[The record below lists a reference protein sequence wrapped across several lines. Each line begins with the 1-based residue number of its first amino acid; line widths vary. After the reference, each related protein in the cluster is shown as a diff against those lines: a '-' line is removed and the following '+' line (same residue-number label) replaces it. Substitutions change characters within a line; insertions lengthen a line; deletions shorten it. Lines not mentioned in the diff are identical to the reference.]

1 MKPGRNDPCPC
12 GSGKKF
18 EKCCA
23 PNWTDSAADMSR
35 LGPDDAEAHH
45 HSADALQRLG
55 KLVEAV
61 AAYAQALALNP
72 NLVEAHI
79 NRGNALRGLG
89 SLAEAAASYRRALA
103 LKPDHALVHSNLGAL
118 LRGLGQFDDAVASF
132 RRALEIKPD
141 FVEAHNNLGNA
152 LKDLGRL
159 EEAVASFRQALV
171 LRPDLAE
178 VHNNLGNALMDQGRL
193 DEAAASYRRALISKP
208 HYAEAHTNLGIV
220 LRQQSR
226 AIDAEASCRRA
237 LKIHPQSV
245 AAMSLLAELQGDN
258 GRFAEAEQLFKR
270 AIAIEPESPQAW
282 AGIAAL
288 REMTRGD
295 AGWLAET
302 QRIAGGRLP
311 PRQEATLRY
320 AIGKYFDDIGDFDQA
335 FSNYQRANELT
346 KTYAAPYDASLQQ
359 QAIDRIIEFFDRRW
373 VDQVNIEASASA
385 RPVFI
390 VGMPRSGTTLAEQI
404 LASHPSVFGAG
415 ELPFWNTAW
424 ATYTSSTL
432 TGAAASASVI
442 HRLADDYLRLLEE
455 LSPNMSR
462 VVDKMPANFLFLG
475 LIHAVLP
482 KARIIHMRRNPIDTC
497 LSIYFQRFESTH
509 PYAHDLGDLAHY
521 YTEYRRLMNHWR
533 LILPSDTLLEVPYEG
548 LVDDAELWSRK
559 MVEFIGLPW
568 DPACLDFHRTT
579 RTVSTFTKW
588 QARQKITRSSVE
600 RWRHYEKFVGP
611 LLRLA
616 TLEYTDRSGLMTSR
630 ASE

>member
-18 EKCCA
+18 KKCCA
-23 PNWTDSAADMSR
+23 PNRADSPADMSP
-35 LGPDDAEAHH
+35 LALDDAEAHY
-45 HSADALQRLG
+45 HSANALQRLG
-55 KLVEAV
+55 NLAEAV
-61 AAYAQALALNP
+61 AAYRRALALNP

-79 NRGNALRGLG
+79 NMGNALRGLG
-89 SLAEAAASYRRALA
+89 ALAEAAASYRRALA

-159 EEAVASFRQALV
+159 DEAVASYRQALV

-178 VHNNLGNALMDQGRL
+178 VHSNLGNALMDQGRL

-208 HYAEAHTNLGIV
+208 DYVEAHTNLGIV
-220 LRQQSR
+220 LRLQSR
-226 AIDAEASCRRA
+226 AVDAEASCRRA
-237 LKIHPQSV
+237 LKIHPESV
-245 AAMSLLAELQGDN
+245 AAMSLLAELHGDN
-258 GRFAEAEQLFKR
+258 GRIAEAEELFKR
-270 AIAIEPESPQAW
+270 AIAIDPQLPQAW
-282 AGIAAL
+282 AGIATL
-288 REMTRGD
+288 RKMTSGD
-295 AGWLAET
+295 AGWLAEAR
-302 QRIAGGRLP
+302 RIAAGRLP
-311 PRQEATLRY
+311 PSQEASLRY
-320 AIGKYFDDIGDFDQA
+320 AIGKFFDDTGDFEQA

-346 KTYAAPYDASLQQ
+346 KMYAAPYDAALQK

-373 VDQVNIEASASA
+373 VSQVNIEANASL

-424 ATYTSSTL
+424 AMYTSSTL
-432 TGAAASASVI
+432 TGAAASASVLP
-442 HRLADDYLRLLEE
+442 RLADDYLRLLEE
-455 LSPNMSR
+455 LAPNMSR

-475 LIHAVLP
+475 LIHVVLP

-509 PYAHDLGDLAHY
+509 PYAHDLGDLAHN
-521 YTEYRRLMNHWR
+521 YTEYWRLMKHWR
-533 LILPSDTLLEVPYEG
+533 LILPSGTILEVPYEG

-568 DPACLDFHRTT
+568 DPACLDFHQTT

-611 LLRLA
+611 LLSLA
-616 TLEYTDRSGLMTSR
+616 KLEYTDRSGRMMSR